1 MHCIELESLCKRAF
15 SCLGLK
21 LELVEKSRTYPSPH
35 WLVFVDETHKGML
48 QQDVH
53 DIYVFTEWN
62 GNFDKAIATSIEEVA
77 NCLFALY
84 KTDSNTPYW
93 QKFCWVDRDG
103 TMIAINNAF
112 AGKTLEEA
120 KIFIDLTEICN

>member
-1 MHCIELESLCKRAF
+1 MYCIELESLCKRAF

-21 LELVEKSRTYPSPH
+21 LELVEKSRTYPLPH
-35 WLVFVDETHKGML
+35 WLVFVDKTHKGML

-84 KTDSNTPYW
+84 KTDRSMPYW
-93 QKFCWVDRDG
+93 QKFCWVDKDG
-103 TMIAINNAF
+103 TMTAIDNVF
-112 AGKTLEEA
+112 AGKL
-120 KIFIDLTEICN
+120 